1 MYLAEEKS
9 NQLITYAAIL
19 AIIISML
26 GLFALTSFTI
36 SQKIQEIGIRK
47 VMGASVSQIM
57 RIFISDLV
65 KWVVIAALIAF
76 PLAYF
81 SMTKWLEKF
90 VYHTDISLWMF
101 LFGGFLALI
110 IAIATVS
117 FISFKAARANP
128 INSLKYE

>member
-1 MYLAEEKS
+1 
-9 NQLITYAAIL
+9 
-19 AIIISML
+19 ML

-47 VMGASVSQIM
+47 VMGASVFQIM

-65 KWVVIAALIAF
+65 KWVVIALIIAF

-101 LFGGFLALI
+101 LFGGFLALT

-117 FISFKAARANP
+117 FISYRAARANP
-128 INSLKYE
+128 VDSLKYE